1 MKKVYSLLPLLLMSL
16 SIWGCSSGGNEIEK
30 GNEEGNSDKNI
41 PLTIDYTRPLTDNN
55 KVIYELNLYDFTNAG
70 TLQAATQKLD
80 ELNKLGIDIVWLM
93 PIHDRGDIGKIGSL
107 GSPYAAKDYYSVNP
121 DFGSLDDLISFV
133 ATAHAKNMKVLLDWV
148 PNHTAMDAVWVK
160 EHPEYYTQKNGVIVH
175 PNNYG
180 DVYQLNM
187 NSEQAQNAMIQAMEY
202 WIKEADIDGYRCD
215 YISSSAIPASF
226 WTKAIPALKS
236 IKSDLIMLGEADFM
250 DAKRLFN
257 CGFNYDY
264 AWQFH
269 NRLKDFGTSADA
281 ATLKK
286 AAQELVDNSN
296 YSQMDRMVYLTNHDD
311 NENNFSS
318 NYIQYMGNNRYPLTV
333 LEFTLYGMPLLYNG
347 QENGYTK
354 VMNYFEREPI
364 NWNEVDAKMNNTVR
378 SLIALRHTSKAL
390 SSGIAENRAKVEFLT
405 VSHPNVLAYKKV
417 KEGEEVLVVLNLGGQ
432 SVQATIDGI
441 TSGTYTQWIDSRTI
455 RSSTDGKQ
463 INLSTSSK
471 MSLESKG
478 YAVFVLK

>member
-1 MKKVYSLLPLLLMSL
+1 MKKVYSLLPLLLLSL
-16 SIWGCSSGGNEIEK
+16 SIWGCSGGNEIEK
-30 GNEEGNSDKNI
+30 GKEEGNSDNNI
-41 PLTIDYTRPLTDNN
+41 ALNFDYTRPLTDDN
-55 KVIYELNLYDFTNAG
+55 KVIYELNLYDFTKAG
-70 TLQAATQKLD
+70 TLQAATQRLD

-93 PIHDRGDIGKIGSL
+93 PIHDRGDVGKIGSL

-121 DFGSLDDLISFV
+121 DFGSLDDLVSFV
-133 ATAHAKNMKVLLDWV
+133 ATAHAKSMKVLLDWV

-160 EHPEYYTQKNGVIVH
+160 EHPEYYTQKDGVIVH

-187 NSEQAQNAMIQAMEY
+187 NKEQTQNAMIRAMEY
-202 WIKEADIDGYRCD
+202 WIKEANIDGYRCD
-215 YISSSAIPASF
+215 YIASSAIPASF
-226 WTKAIPALKS
+226 WTKANPALKS

-257 CGFNYDY
+257 TGFNYDY
-264 AWQFH
+264 AWKFH
-269 NRLKDFGTSADA
+269 DQLKNIGTSADA
-281 ATLKK
+281 AALKK

-296 YSQMDRMVYLTNHDD
+296 YTQMDRMVYLTNHDD
-311 NENNFSS
+311 NENNFRS

-364 NWNEVDAKMNNTVR
+364 NWDEVDAKMNNTVR
-378 SLIALRHTSKAL
+378 SLVALRHTSKAL

-405 VSHPNVLAYKKV
+405 VSHPSVLAYKKV
-417 KEGEEVLVVLNLGGQ
+417 KDGEEVLVVLNLGGQ
-432 SVQATIDGI
+432 SVQVTIDGI
-441 TSGTYTQWIDSRTI
+441 TTGTYIQWIDSRTI
-455 RSSTDGKQ
+455 QTRTDGKE

-471 MSLESKG
+471 ISLESKG
-478 YAVFVLK
+478 YAVFVLKR